1 MDVQD
6 TKLEGATVERSWT
19 INSGKSMGVTLQIG
33 EGIDAPIVSGLLW
46 WGGETWKF
54 RSGDCAGEGVSVKDA
69 LEAYLADR
77 RAYHREHL
85 AMLRSHFGPDP
96 ELFD

>member
-1 MDVQD
+1 MLDV
-6 TKLEGATVERSWT
+6 KLNGATVARSWKVT
-19 INSGKSMGVTLQIG
+19 AGKSMGVTLEIEDG
-33 EGIDAPIVSGLLW
+33 PIISGLLW

-54 RSGDCAGEGVSVKDA
+54 RSGECSGEGVSVRDA